1 MFPKFGETHTHMYE
15 RQTNTFVG
23 ANPFLLL
30 RYNQRL
36 CELPSLASPLASC
49 SSRASKCRCK
59 KGEGWS
65 NREGMKEASS
75 SLTPSLSAEQKQ
87 VAAVVKAPPLS
98 LSPLNSE
105 PAFSY
110 VRTSSSSARREREK
124 EKGSSTHSVQP
135 RAREKGRDTIR
146 YESPLRCTFAQGRNT
161 TNYVWPIRT

>member
-1 MFPKFGETHTHMYE
+1 MYE

-87 VAAVVKAPPLS
+87 VAAVAKAPPLS

-110 VRTSSSSARREREK
+110 VRMSSSSACRERE
-124 EKGSSTHSVQP
+124 
-135 RAREKGRDTIR
+135 RERKAAAHIACNQERERKDAIR
-146 YESPLRCTFAQGRNT
+146 YDMSLRFVVRLRKDATRRIT
-161 TNYVWPIRT
+161 YDHIRT